1 MKKKMIL
8 LIAAALILLPA
19 AAFADGFWIGPTAL
33 YKDTLSFG
41 DAVDS
46 NWGEDVSAEDF
57 DYGLDA
63 RLEMGMLEGSMLA
76 FYDKWE
82 GTNVGFLSTFFD
94 IGVSLNV
101 ALFDFGIG
109 VGPNFV
115 SLIIEDSDYDN
126 EPEPI
131 QIGSN
136 LKLSA
141 DLKLENVSVGAY
153 FMYMLD
159 DLSDIENID
168 DSTSGLVGLSALFR
182 L

>member
-33 YKDTLSFG
+33 YKDTLSF
-41 DAVDS
+41 DEAVDS
-46 NWGEDVSAEDF
+46 NWGEDVKAEDF

-82 GTNVGFLSTFFD
+82 NWDIGFLSTFFD

-109 VGPNFV
+109 VGPNFL
-115 SLIIEDSDYDN
+115 SLIVDDPDY
-126 EPEPI
+126 ETEPI